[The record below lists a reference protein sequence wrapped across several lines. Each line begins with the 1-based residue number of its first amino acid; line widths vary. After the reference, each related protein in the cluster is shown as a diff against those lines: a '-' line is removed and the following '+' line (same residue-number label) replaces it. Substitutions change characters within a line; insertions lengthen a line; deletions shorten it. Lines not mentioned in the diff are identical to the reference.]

1 MTIPTGN
8 IRAARAVAT
17 ALVALGITAC
27 QPSREPAAN
36 EAAETP
42 ANVEAESNM
51 AVSGNAVAAEEPEE
65 AKKSIIRPDVE
76 PSPTPTPPAEP
87 VELTVPFPAKGAQPD
102 PAGIALLDTLA
113 ADPVL
118 ALGGPITIWGHSDSS
133 GSDASNLIASRKR
146 AEAAALL
153 ERLGARGLTLAT
165 AESCTGGLIAA
176 TLTAI
181 AGSSAVVTHGFVTY
195 SNEAKRDVLGVPW
208 GVLEGYGA
216 VSESVARR
224 MAEGALARSGAALA
238 VSCTGIAGPGG
249 ATPGKPVGLVHIHD
263 LLRIGLV

>member
-65 AKKSIIRPDVE
+65 VKKSIIRPDVE

-146 AEAAALL
+146 AEAARDYLVKKGVAAERITVIALG
-153 ERLGARGLTLAT
+153 EARP
-165 AESCTGGLIAA
+165 IAPNRK
-176 TLTAI
+176 LD
-181 AGSSAVVTHGFVTY
+181 GSDDPEG
-195 SNEAKRDVLGVPW
+195 RDKN
-208 GVLEGYGA
+208 
-216 VSESVARR
+216 RR
-224 MAEGALARSGAALA
+224 VEIKVDLPKAAPAAEGS
-238 VSCTGIAGPGG
+238 
-249 ATPGKPVGLVHIHD
+249 D
-263 LLRIGLV
+263 LS